1 MNISR
6 EEIIHMANL
15 ADLNLSE
22 EEIQKYTKDMEDIL
36 AFANTINQV
45 NTENLDESITA
56 NEKKNVFRK
65 DEVKEFE
72 DKEALLQNAPSKE
85 DGMFHI
91 PKVI

>member
-1 MNISR
+1 MNVSR

-36 AFANTINQV
+36 AFANEINKV
-45 NTENLDESITA
+45 NTDNLDESITA
-56 NEKKNVFRK
+56 NERYNILRK

-72 DKEALLQNAPSKE
+72 DKDALLQNAPSQKN
-85 DGMFHI
+85 GMFHI
-91 PKVI
+91 PKMI